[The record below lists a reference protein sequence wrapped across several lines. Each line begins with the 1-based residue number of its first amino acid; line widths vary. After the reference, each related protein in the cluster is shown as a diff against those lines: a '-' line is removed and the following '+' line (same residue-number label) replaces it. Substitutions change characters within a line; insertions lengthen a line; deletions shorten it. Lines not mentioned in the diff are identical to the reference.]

1 MQFKETKPWTIRPL
15 AEALSS
21 STKIHERKSQAYS
34 LFHKTQMPSCIL
46 LERNHLSFLPDMFP
60 WALSSCMPYS
70 SFLSSLYQMTKWPR
84 TRNGFLASYAPS
96 SIKFSLGTFNYRA
109 TPSKK
114 EKEIQGQMG
123 KDSTQEMSG
132 VRARKRLILEEEREG
147 IWDFL
152 RLMCSTHAVKSLP
165 NSATSHGKAVPVPHL
180 GNWQGHKVADT
191 KSIHTSSRERSI
203 KSDQ

>member
-1 MQFKETKPWTIRPL
+1 MQFKETKPWTIRLL

-21 STKIHERKSQAYS
+21 STKIHERESQAYS

-46 LERNHLSFLPDMFP
+46 LEGNHPSFLPDMFP

-70 SFLSSLYQMTKWPR
+70 SFLSSLYQMPKWPR
-84 TRNGFLASYAPS
+84 TRNGFLPSYAPS

-147 IWDFL
+147 I
-152 RLMCSTHAVKSLP
+152 
-165 NSATSHGKAVPVPHL
+165 
-180 GNWQGHKVADT
+180 
-191 KSIHTSSRERSI
+191 
-203 KSDQ
+203 